1 MISRFRGRGQPPDH
15 KGQVA
20 TQVLPETTWA
30 ANDMKP
36 SGTPPE
42 DTVVVTISR
51 QFGSGGS
58 EIARLLA
65 QESNLHYIDRQVIDE
80 ISHQLNVD
88 VQQVTDQNEQPSDL
102 AGHILEAV
110 QASNPFVSNYSS
122 LLGQASARMLS
133 RELAYFQLTQ
143 RVILELA
150 TQGNAV
156 IVGRGSQFLLHN
168 APRTLHIYIFAPLP
182 YRIETIMKRYDLD
195 RSRAKQL
202 IEQHD
207 YEHDSYL
214 RRYYGSDGHQ
224 PGLYHLLINTRLFSL
239 DLAADLIK
247 QALPVVKA
255 IHL

>member
-1 MISRFRGRGQPPDH
+1 MISRLRGRGQPQDP
-15 KGQVA
+15 KEQAA
-20 TQVLPETTWA
+20 TQLLPETMWA
-30 ANDMKP
+30 ANDKMP

-51 QFGSGGS
+51 QFGSGGGD
-58 EIARLLA
+58 IARLLA
-65 QESNLHYIDRQVIDE
+65 QESNLHFIDRQVIEE
-80 ISHQLNVD
+80 ISQRLAAEASQAPRQNVP
-88 VQQVTDQNEQPSDL
+88 PSDF

-110 QASNPFVSNYSS
+110 QASNPFVANYSS
-122 LLGQASARMLS
+122 PLGQASARAQWK
-133 RELAYFQLTQ
+133 ELAYFQLTQ
-143 RVILELA
+143 RVILEQA

-182 YRIETIMKRYDLD
+182 YRIETVKKRLNLD
-195 RSRAKQL
+195 SVQARQL
-202 IEQHD
+202 IEQRD

-224 PGLYHLLINTRLFSL
+224 PALYHLLINTGLFSL
-239 DLAADLIK
+239 DLAANFIE

-255 IHL
+255 INP

>member
-1 MISRFRGRGQPPDH
+1 MISRFRGRGQPQDH
-15 KGQVA
+15 KEQAA

-30 ANDMKP
+30 ANDMMP

-58 EIARLLA
+58 DVARLLA
-65 QESNLHYIDRQVIDE
+65 QESNLHYTDRQVIDE
-80 ISHQLNVD
+80 ISRQLKVD
-88 VQQVTDQNEQPSDL
+88 VQQVTDQTEQPADL
-102 AGHILEAV
+102 ASHILEAV
-110 QASNPFVSNYSS
+110 QVSNPFVANYSS
-122 LLGQASARMLS
+122 LLGQASARTQS

-195 RSRAKQL
+195 RSKAKQL

-224 PGLYHLLINTRLFSL
+224 PGLYHLLINTGLFSL

-255 IHL
+255 IHP